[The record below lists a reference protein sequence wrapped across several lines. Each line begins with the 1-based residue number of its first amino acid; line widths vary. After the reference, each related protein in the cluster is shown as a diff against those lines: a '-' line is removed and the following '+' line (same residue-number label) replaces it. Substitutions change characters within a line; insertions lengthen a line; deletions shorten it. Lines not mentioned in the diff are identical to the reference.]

1 MLNEQGPVPS
11 AFQGRIGPW
20 KGMWMIDDPHK
31 GDQDVW
37 IEVNHS
43 QRKFEVHQE
52 DLDDE
57 RYDRNRLTFEVLA
70 WSRKPVTSTL
80 YPDFLPIMEHRG
92 ISRNTFKDFVN
103 KSMDEAR
110 QDVQK
115 AVASREQLYKWL
127 QDTFAVESGPLKGGA
142 YELLP
147 SEKALKMLAVSGRP
161 GRCLTFTYT

>member
-1 MLNEQGPVPS
+1 ML
-11 AFQGRIGPW
+11 
-20 KGMWMIDDPHK
+20 DDPHT
-31 GDQDVW
+31 GDQGVW

-43 QRKFEVHQE
+43 QRKFEVHPE

-57 RYDRNRLTFEVLA
+57 KYDRNRLTFEVLA
-70 WSRKPVTSTL
+70 WSRKPATSTL

-92 ISRNTFKDFVN
+92 VARTIFKDFVN

-115 AVASREQLYKWL
+115 ATASREQLFKWL
-127 QDTFAVESGPLKGGA
+127 QDTFSVDTPPAKAGS

-147 SEKALKMLAVSGRP
+147 SEKALRMLAVSRT
-161 GRCLTFTYT
+161 LE